1 VKEFEKAF
9 KEYVGCDYVVAVNSG
24 TAALHLAL
32 SLYNIKGKEVILPAM
47 SFVSTANAILYNGGI
62 PVFADIKQS
71 TLCLDFMDVNRKVT
85 DKTAAIIPV
94 HFGGM
99 PCNDLF
105 GMSRFHVIQDAAHAA
120 GSILGGSRIGAEGQ
134 AVCFSF
140 HPIKNLAMPNGGAI
154 CLNNIDPLDVEKLK
168 ARRWCGITDREGM
181 KYDVQELG
189 WNYYMNEIS
198 AAIGLEQLKKL
209 DDHNLRRYEIARR
222 YHDELDRFFRMPLDS
237 YCSYHLYWIRVKGRR
252 KFIQKMQDHD
262 IEVGIHYTPIDHFK
276 LYKRANLPVT
286 DMVAPEIVSLPIHP
300 GMSDDMVSRVIKV
313 ANS

>member
-1 VKEFEKAF
+1 
-9 KEYVGCDYVVAVNSG
+9 VNSG

-62 PVFADIKQS
+62 PVFADVKED
-71 TLCLDFMDVNRKVT
+71 TLCLDAADVLRK
-85 DKTAAIIPV
+85 KTNKTTAIIPV

-99 PCNDLF
+99 PCQLWDY
-105 GMSRFHVIQDAAHAA
+105 GDMPVIEDAAHAS
-120 GSILGGSRIGAEGQ
+120 GSVLGGRRVGADGH
-134 AVCFSF
+134 AICFSF
-140 HPIKNLAMPNGGAI
+140 HPIKNLAMPSGGAI
-154 CLNNIDPLDVEKLK
+154 ALNHIDPLDVEKLK

-198 AAIGLEQLKKL
+198 AAIGIEQLKKL
-209 DDHNLRRYEIARR
+209 DDHNQRRYEIAER
-222 YHDELDRFFRMPLDS
+222 YHDNLTKHNPMPLDS
-237 YCSYHLYWIRVKGRR
+237 FCSYHLYWIRVKGRR
-252 KFIQKMQDHD
+252 KFIQKMLDHD

-276 LYKRANLPVT
+276 LYKRAHLPVT
-286 DMVAPEIVSLPIHP
+286 DKVAPEIVSLPIHP